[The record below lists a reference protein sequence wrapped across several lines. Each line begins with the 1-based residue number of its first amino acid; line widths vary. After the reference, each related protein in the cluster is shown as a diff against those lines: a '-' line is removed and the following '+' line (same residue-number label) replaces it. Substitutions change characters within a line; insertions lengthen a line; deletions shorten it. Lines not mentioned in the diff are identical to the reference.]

1 VKGGEFM
8 RGKFVLIVGM
18 VLISTMVM
26 MGDVHAQTVK
36 VYMGL
41 SPENN
46 VKVVDFIKE
55 KTGIQ
60 ILQTFQSFGEIEAK
74 VKSEA
79 PNFNADMVGGC
90 GSPLAFMAKKNKWA
104 SPYKSPAWKG
114 VNPVFVDPDG
124 YWFNISNF
132 SFVLVGN
139 KDKLKEKGYTMPK
152 SWKGLLDPK
161 WKDQIV
167 MPSPLSS
174 GTANMMR
181 FSFLALY
188 GEKEGWEFLQAL
200 DKNIHHYTRSGNAPT
215 DLVGRGEFL
224 LGITSDENVKKRI
237 DEGYPLIWTVP
248 EEGIGYDG
256 TFVFIFK
263 GSKMVAACKKVIDAM
278 GTPEFST
285 MMAEIGYVTPRPAEN
300 KLYGKITPKYIKLD
314 LGYAAEMRPKWNDIW
329 KEKFRTEF
337 K

>member
-1 VKGGEFM
+1 V
-8 RGKFVLIVGM
+8 VAI
-18 VLISTMVM
+18 ISILFM
-26 MGDVHAQTVK
+26 MGDVSAK
-36 VYMGL
+36 EIKAYMGT

-46 VKVVDFIKE
+46 VKIVNFIKE

-60 ILQTFQSFGEIEAK
+60 ILQTFQSFGEIEAR

-79 PNFNADMVGGC
+79 PNFNADMIVGC
-90 GSPLAFMAKKNKWA
+90 GSPLAFMAKKNKWSVPYQ
-104 SPYKSPAWKG
+104 SPGWKG
-114 VNPVFVDPDG
+114 ANPVFFDPQG

-139 KDKLKEKGYTMPK
+139 KDKLKEKGYEMPK
-152 SWKGLLDPK
+152 SWKDLLDPK

-174 GTANMMR
+174 GTANMIR
-181 FSFLALY
+181 YSFLALY
-188 GEKEGWEFLQAL
+188 GEEEGWKFLAAL

-237 DEGYPLIWTVP
+237 DEGYPLIWSIP

-256 TFVFIFK
+256 TFALILNGTK
-263 GSKMVAACKKVIDAM
+263 NMKECKKVIDIL
-278 GTPEFST
+278 GSQGLSDT
-285 MMAEIGYVTPRPAEN
+285 MAAIGYMTPRPAAN
-300 KLYGKITPKYIKLD
+300 ALYGKITPRYIKLD
-314 LGYAAEMRPKWNDIW
+314 LGWAADNRPKWNDMW

>member
-1 VKGGEFM
+1 M
-8 RGKFVLIVGM
+8 RGKLGLTLGVAI
-18 VLISTMVM
+18 ISILFA
-26 MGDVHAQTVK
+26 MGDVSAEEIK
-36 VYMGL
+36 AYMGT

-46 VKVVDFIKE
+46 VKIVNFVKE

-60 ILQTFQSFGEIEAK
+60 ILQTFQSFGEIEAR

-79 PNFNADMVGGC
+79 PNFNADMIVGC
-90 GSPLAFMAKKNKWA
+90 GSPLAFMAKKNKWSVPYQ
-104 SPYKSPAWKG
+104 SPGWKG
-114 VNPVFVDPDG
+114 ANPVFFDPQG

-139 KDKLKEKGYTMPK
+139 RDKLKEKGYEMPK
-152 SWKGLLDPK
+152 SWKDLLDPK

-174 GTANMMR
+174 GTANMIR
-181 FSFLALY
+181 YSFLALY
-188 GEKEGWEFLQAL
+188 GEEEGWKFLAAV

-237 DEGYPLIWTVP
+237 DEGYPLIWSIP

-256 TFVFIFK
+256 TFALILNGTK
-263 GSKMVAACKKVIDAM
+263 NMKECQKTIDILGSQGLSD
-278 GTPEFST
+278 
-285 MMAEIGYVTPRPAEN
+285 MMAAIGYMTPRPAAN
-300 KLYGKITPKYIKLD
+300 ALYGKITPKYIKLD
-314 LGYAAEMRPKWNDIW
+314 LGWAADNRPKWNDMW

>member
-1 VKGGEFM
+1 MK
-8 RGKFVLIVGM
+8 GKFVLT
-18 VLISTMVM
+18 VLISILLVAFM
-26 MGDVHAQTVK
+26 MSDVHAQTVK
-36 VYMGL
+36 AYMGL

-46 VKVVDFIKE
+46 VKVVDFVKA

-79 PNFNADMVGGC
+79 PNFNADMITGC
-90 GSPLAFMAKKNKWA
+90 GSPLAFMAKKNGW
-104 SPYKSPAWKG
+104 SVPYKSAGWSG
-114 VNPVFVDPDG
+114 VNPVFVDPEE

-152 SWKGLLDPK
+152 SWKDLLDPK

-167 MPSPLSS
+167 MSSPLSS
-174 GTANMMR
+174 GTANMIR

-188 GEKEGWEFLQAL
+188 GEQEGWKFLQAL

-237 DEGYPLIWTVP
+237 DEGYPLIWSIP

-256 TFVFIFK
+256 TFALIFK
-263 GSKMVAACKKVIDAM
+263 GTKMMDACKKIIDTL
-278 GTPEFST
+278 GSQELSD
-285 MMAEIGYVTPRPAEN
+285 MMAGIGYMTPRPADN

-314 LGYAAEMRPKWNDIW
+314 LGYAAEMRPKWNDVW